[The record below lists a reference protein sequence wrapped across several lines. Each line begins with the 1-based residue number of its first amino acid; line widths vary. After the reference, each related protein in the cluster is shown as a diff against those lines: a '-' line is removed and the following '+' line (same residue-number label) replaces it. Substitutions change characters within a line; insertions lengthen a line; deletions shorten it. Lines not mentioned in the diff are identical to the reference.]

1 MHTST
6 LEPQQAS
13 TIDEILEKILAG
25 DTTHYAEV
33 VRRYDKYLYK
43 IGRSYGFAHQDT
55 EDLMQDSFVK
65 AYLHLQDFH
74 HQAAFKTWLVQIML
88 HECFHK
94 KQRAEK
100 QLEIY
105 TPEQPETTL
114 NTIAS
119 KQRSVEEI
127 INNHE
132 LHENIEAAIV
142 QLPEKYRSVFVLR
155 ELNDL
160 SVNETAQSLGISP
173 TNVKARLNRAK
184 SMLRA
189 QLNRTY
195 NPEELFAF
203 NHIYCDAL
211 VARVMEAIE
220 QLNQGAATKS
230 PRPNQD
236 GMANS
241 LFKRKWKFFF

>member
-1 MHTST
+1 M
-6 LEPQQAS
+6 E
-13 TIDEILEKILAG
+13 ENILEAPTTSSIDSILAQVIAG
-25 DTTHYAEV
+25 HTDRYAEL

-55 EDLMQDSFVK
+55 EDLMQDCFVK
-65 AYLHLQDFH
+65 AYLHLKDFH

-94 KQRAEK
+94 KQRAAK

-105 TPEQPETTL
+105 TPEQPEATL
-114 NTIAS
+114 TTIAS
-119 KQRSVEEI
+119 KQRTVEEI
-127 INNHE
+127 VNNHE

-160 SVNETAQSLGISP
+160 SVNETAQSLGISA

-184 SMLRA
+184 SMLRE

-203 NHIYCDAL
+203 NLIYCDAL
-211 VARVMEAIE
+211 VARVMEAIA
-220 QLNQGAATKS
+220 QLNSGSA
-230 PRPNQD
+230 
-236 GMANS
+236 ANS
-241 LFKRKWKFFF
+241 QNLD